1 MVETQEIR
9 DAFAARLHKAL
20 DRMPGIRPARGRNVD
35 LHAAIKAAG
44 IETTTQATNKW
55 LRGESMPEKDNMRQL
70 AAWLNVRA
78 EWLEYGDGE
87 MIVPPSRA
95 MLTGPELGA
104 AIEAA
109 RIKKNI
115 PKNALAKEFG
125 VAAPSVNGWVS
136 TGRIDKSK
144 LIEVIR
150 FFSDVVGP
158 EHWGLTADDADT
170 LQVSSG
176 PSEAQGQADTA
187 ADAVLKMLSR
197 HGKSLSAEV
206 RQRILSAVDATT
218 PEKAAGSANVIH
230 ADFSRS
236 TTVKGNTVVLAQ
248 YDVRAAMGG
257 GQLPA
262 EYREFVRNLVVDKI
276 QLDDLG
282 LKYTSITNLK
292 IISGWGQSMLGTIED
307 KSPVIVDVGVTS
319 FVEEGVYVFT
329 WLNHLYIKRVQMLD
343 AERFMLVSDNKDFD
357 PIPAR
362 MEDVHFHARVLGV
375 WNFKRLS

>member
-1 MVETQEIR
+1 
-9 DAFAARLHKAL
+9 
-20 DRMPGIRPARGRNVD
+20 
-35 LHAAIKAAG
+35 
-44 IETTTQATNKW
+44 
-55 LRGESMPEKDNMRQL
+55 
-70 AAWLNVRA
+70 
-78 EWLEYGDGE
+78 
-87 MIVPPSRA
+87 

-206 RQRILSAVDATT
+206 RQRILSAVDATP
-218 PEKAAGSANVIH
+218 PEKAAGGANVIH

-307 KSPVIVDVGVTS
+307 KSPVIVDVGITS